1 MSATLTAMDYRLVDI
16 LNADQLEVGDL
27 IGLSIAGIVEIISIT
42 SIKNGFLLVVSDEFG
57 EKEEFEIG
65 DDEKFELF
73 VLD

>member
-1 MSATLTAMDYRLVDI
+1 MSATLTVMDYRLVDI

-27 IGLSIAGIVEIISIT
+27 IGLSIAGIVEIVSIT

-57 EKEEFEIG
+57 EKEDFEIG

-73 VLD
+73 ILD